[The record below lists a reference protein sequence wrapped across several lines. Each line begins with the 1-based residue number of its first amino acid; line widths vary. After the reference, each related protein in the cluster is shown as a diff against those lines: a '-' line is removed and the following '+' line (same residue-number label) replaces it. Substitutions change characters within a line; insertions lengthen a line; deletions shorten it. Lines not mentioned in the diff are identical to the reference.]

1 MDTGPERNVDW
12 EVLWFLPSLTPSQE
26 DRYLEGDPGNGGV
39 TAPYISSRIRW
50 KGGARALLTS
60 HHLRKEPSPTWTQHL
75 HLPPAPE
82 TGQGEGE
89 AACFALGLLH
99 LCSPTG
105 DSQIKDGF
113 WVTYAQISHGED
125 YILQD
130 KGSIAV
136 LSNGVFCD
144 DGNIL
149 YLCSPLVMVPLATWS
164 Y

>member
-1 MDTGPERNVDW
+1 MI
-12 EVLWFLPSLTPSQE
+12 LAFS
-26 DRYLEGDPGNGGV
+26 DPQPRGQIPGRRPGEWGCNSAPQQLQDPVGGR
-39 TAPYISSRIRW
+39 S
-50 KGGARALLTS
+50 KGLLTS

-75 HLPPAPE
+75 HLPPAPG

-89 AACFALGLLH
+89 AECFALGLLR

-144 DGNIL
+144 HGNIL
-149 YLCSPLVMVPLATWS
+149 YLCSPLIMLPLATWS